1 MKEIVFEFVLRLVI
15 AFGFGVSLEIVG
27 NRGDKVQFALVVM
40 ACCAWITTVFFLEG

>member
-27 NRGDKVQFALVVM
+27 KQR
-40 ACCAWITTVFFLEG
+40 